1 MGPGEQKLVCSGGCT
16 MPATLRRWEVSFAVS
31 RSHDPN
37 YFGPT
42 SVICLYG
49 ETVDALR
56 AEVSTFLKAYQPSYF
71 DNHGDHVVGLKM
83 YAYSNGK
90 RTLPREWEAAMEE
103 GKEEYKESFKQQE
116 GWWGF
121 STRLVSGHEKLDE
134 MLPYPFHL
142 GSFEDAVGD
151 FLTSALIPRKGPDYQ
166 SRAMVD
172 NQLQLPLLETVLREA
187 DEYSLNDLLRRGWH
201 ILALEYQGEV
211 SKMGELT
218 NRKAIFVL
226 GHADLPAALSTLEA
240 RDFAY
245 YHTYS

>member
-1 MGPGEQKLVCSGGCT
+1 MQ
-16 MPATLRRWEVSFAVS
+16 ATSRRWEVSFVVS
-31 RSHDPN
+31 MSHDPN
-37 YFGPT
+37 HFGHP

-56 AEVSTFLKAYQPSYF
+56 AEVHAYLKAHQPSYF
-71 DNHGDHVVGLKM
+71 DNHGDHVVGRKM
-83 YAYSNGK
+83 YAHSNGK
-90 RTLPREWEAAMEE
+90 RALPRKWEAVMEE
-103 GKEEYKESFKQQE
+103 GKEEYKQAFKQQV
-116 GWWGF
+116 GWWDF
-121 STRLVSGHEKLDE
+121 STILVSGYEKLDE
-134 MLPYPFHL
+134 MLPYPSHL
-142 GSFEDAVGD
+142 GSFENAVGD
-151 FLTSALIPRKGPDYQ
+151 FLTSALVLRKGPDYQ

-187 DEYSLNDLLRRGWH
+187 EEYSLNDLLRRGWH